1 MPAETIHNNSW
12 TPAGRKDAEVFT
24 TPSGNKCVIREL
36 ELDDVLD
43 LGIIDKMDTLTGLV
57 QEEHIDRVSGKP
69 KKGKQ
74 LDKVKAQSDKE
85 FMKALQDKD
94 RRAEVTD
101 MIEMIAVACV
111 VQPKLHSPWI
121 NDPNAATEKNPDGR
135 RKLDKNEREPDKA
148 YVDYVNFVDKLAIF
162 HEVFGG
168 MERLQQFRE
177 AASEGVGDLADEP
190 EPAVQTLDGPA
201 PD

>member
-1 MPAETIHNNSW
+1 MPADTIHNNSW

-43 LGIIDKMDTLTGLV
+43 LGIIDRMDSLTGIV
-57 QEEHIDRVSGKP
+57 QEDHIDRVSGKK

-74 LDKVKAQSDKE
+74 LEKSKSKDDMA
-85 FMKALQDKD
+85 FMRSLKDKD
-94 RRAEVTD
+94 KRAEVTE

-111 VQPKLHSPWI
+111 VKPKLHSPWI
-121 NDPNAATEKNPDGR
+121 NDPNSATPDNPDGR
-135 RKLDKNEREPDKA
+135 RKLEKNEREPDKA

-177 AASEGVGDLADEP
+177 AADEGVGDLADEP
-190 EPAVQTLDGPA
+190 ESEMQTLDGPA